1 MTSCTLPTLPSTP
14 STVIPSRSA
23 RSAPTSS
30 RKLQRAVMEAGY
42 PKMPT
47 MNGFEQQLRTWRSA
61 LDAGAERVGWKI
73 ALGLVDH
80 QEEPELGHLTS
91 ATRIEDGGT
100 YGSGGDRALRA
111 EAELAIEV
119 GAGGAIA
126 GYSAAIELVD
136 VGRPPSD
143 LESIVAANVFH
154 RAFALG
160 PTRAEPPAAVSLSV
174 GVTVHLPDQ
183 PGEAPEAAI
192 AHAERLLAAAGE
204 RLAPRGGPLPRSP
217 HHPPGGARR

>member
-1 MTSCTLPTLPSTP
+1 
-14 STVIPSRSA
+14 
-23 RSAPTSS
+23 
-30 RKLQRAVMEAGY
+30 
-42 PKMPT
+42 MPP

-91 ATRIEDGGT
+91 ATRIPDGGT
-100 YGSGGDRALRA
+100 YTRGRDRELRA
-111 EAELAIEV
+111 EAELALEV

-126 GYSAAIELVD
+126 GYAAAIELVD

-154 RAFALG
+154 RAFVLG
-160 PTRAEPPAAVSLSV
+160 PARPEPPGAVSLSI
-174 GVTVHLPDQ
+174 GATVHRPDQ
-183 PGEAPEAAI
+183 PGEDPEAAVAI
-192 AHAERLLAAAGE
+192 AARRLAAAGE
-204 RLAPRGGPLPRSP
+204 RLQAGDVLITGSRIHVPVAPGELVELDM
-217 HHPPGGARR
+217 GALGRLSVRIAA